1 MSVQEQKQPEKSKG
15 QQRYEELMQ
24 QISDIQKKMKEYEP
38 PQANTSPLKTKEE
51 DPFDHVHTCPTCK
64 AKLDKEISDR
74 AREETD
80 KAFKERAKYPLQCE
94 GCGLGVKIEE
104 TSCPG
109 CGSKQARER
118 RY

>member
-1 MSVQEQKQPEKSKG
+1 MSVPEPKSKADERVEKILSRIAELKVELDKYKPPEK
-15 QQRYEELMQ
+15 
-24 QISDIQKKMKEYEP
+24 KEIP
-38 PQANTSPLKTKEE
+38 SATKEE
-51 DPFDHVHTCPTCK
+51 DPYEHVHSCPTCK

-74 AREETD
+74 STEETA

-104 TSCPG
+104 TTCPG
-109 CGSKQARER
+109 CGGKRAKER

>member
-1 MSVQEQKQPEKSKG
+1 MSVPEVKPPEKSKADE
-15 QQRYEELMQ
+15 RVEIILAR
-24 QISDIQKKMKEYEP
+24 IDALKKEMDQFKP
-38 PQANTSPLKTKEE
+38 PVKTETPSKTKEE
-51 DPFDHVHTCPTCK
+51 DPYDHVHTCPTCK

-104 TSCPG
+104 ASCPG